1 MMASRIVR
9 EQRPDAGAVTRPGAQ
24 AAGRQTPAPIGRAA
38 RPGRPPLGVIV
49 ALAVFALLVLAALA
63 PGLVAQHD
71 PYASNPANSF
81 AGPSAQNWL
90 GTDQLGRDLF
100 SRLVHGARYSIL
112 LGVGATVIG
121 LAGGIVLGVI
131 AGYARGTWDRAIT
144 RLLDVLLA
152 FPDVLVALVTITVLG
167 PGEWSLIWAVG
178 LGRIPGSARLVRG
191 EVLRVRETGFVR
203 SGIGLGLTPTTLVL
217 RHVLPNSL
225 GPVLVHAVLG
235 VGVSII
241 FGASLSFLGLGAVPP
256 TPEWGLML
264 SEARQ
269 YLSIAPWVAI
279 WPGLA
284 ITITVVSIT
293 VVGRF
298 AQQRFI
304 TKRSSL

>member
-1 MMASRIVR
+1 MMVSHIVR
-9 EQRPDAGAVTRPGAQ
+9 EQRPAPGS
-24 AAGRQTPAPIGRAA
+24 AA
-38 RPGRPPLGVIV
+38 RPRGSRQGRPPVGVLI
-49 ALAVFALLVLAALA
+49 AIGVFALLALAAVA
-63 PGLVAQHD
+63 PTLIAPQS
-71 PYASNPANSF
+71 PIASDPANSF
-81 AGPSAQNWL
+81 AGPSAEHWL
-90 GTDQLGRDLF
+90 GTDQLGRDQF

-112 LGVGATVIG
+112 LGVGATLIG

-203 SGIGLGLTPTTLVL
+203 SGVGLGLSPARLVV

-279 WPGLA
+279 WPGLF

-293 VVGRF
+293 VVGRY

>member
-1 MMASRIVR
+1 MVSRIVR
-9 EQRPDAGAVTRPGAQ
+9 DQRPDGGGAVAPLAPGQRRPAL
-24 AAGRQTPAPIGRAA
+24 APRSARAGK
-38 RPGRPPLGVIV
+38 PGRPPVGVLV
-49 ALAVFALLVLAALA
+49 ALGVFALLVVAAVAPSLLA
-63 PGLVAQHD
+63 PQSPL
-71 PYASNPANSF
+71 ASDPANSF
-81 AGPSAQNWL
+81 AGPSAEHWL
-90 GTDQLGRDLF
+90 GTDQLGRDQF

-112 LGVGATVIG
+112 LGIGATLIG
-121 LAGGIVLGVI
+121 LTGGIVLGVV

-203 SGIGLGLTPTTLVL
+203 SGIGLGLSPARLVV

-279 WPGLA
+279 WPGLL

>member
-1 MMASRIVR
+1 MVSRIVR
-9 EQRPDAGAVTRPGAQ
+9 DQRPDGGGAAASLAPGQRRPARAPRSARAGK
-24 AAGRQTPAPIGRAA
+24 
-38 RPGRPPLGVIV
+38 PGRPPVGVLV
-49 ALAVFALLVLAALA
+49 ALGVFALLVLAAVA
-63 PGLVAQHD
+63 PSLVAPQS
-71 PYASNPANSF
+71 PLASDPANSF
-81 AGPSAQNWL
+81 AGPSAEHWL
-90 GTDQLGRDLF
+90 GTDQLGRDQF

-112 LGVGATVIG
+112 LGIGATLIG
-121 LAGGIVLGVI
+121 LTGGIVLGVV

-203 SGIGLGLTPTTLVL
+203 SGIGLGLSPARLVV

-279 WPGLA
+279 WPGLL

>member
-1 MMASRIVR
+1 MVSRIVR
-9 EQRPDAGAVTRPGAQ
+9 DQRPDGGGVAAFLAPGQRRPARAPRSARAGK
-24 AAGRQTPAPIGRAA
+24 
-38 RPGRPPLGVIV
+38 PGRPPVGVLV
-49 ALAVFALLVLAALA
+49 ALGVFALLVLAAVA
-63 PGLVAQHD
+63 PSLVAPQS
-71 PYASNPANSF
+71 PLASDPANSF
-81 AGPSAQNWL
+81 AGPSAEHWL
-90 GTDQLGRDLF
+90 GTDQLGRDQF

-112 LGVGATVIG
+112 LGIGATLIG
-121 LAGGIVLGVI
+121 LAGGIVLGVV

-203 SGIGLGLTPTTLVL
+203 SGIGLGLSPARLVV

-279 WPGLA
+279 WPGLL

>member
-1 MMASRIVR
+1 MASRIVR
-9 EQRPDAGAVTRPGAQ
+9 EQRPDAGAAARPGAQ
-24 AAGRQTPAPIGRAA
+24 AAGRQTLSPIGRAA

-71 PYASNPANSF
+71 PYGSNPANSF

-100 SRLVHGARYSIL
+100 SRLVYGARYSIL

-121 LAGGIVLGVI
+121 LAGGILLGVI
-131 AGYARGTWDRAIT
+131 AGYARGSLDRAIT